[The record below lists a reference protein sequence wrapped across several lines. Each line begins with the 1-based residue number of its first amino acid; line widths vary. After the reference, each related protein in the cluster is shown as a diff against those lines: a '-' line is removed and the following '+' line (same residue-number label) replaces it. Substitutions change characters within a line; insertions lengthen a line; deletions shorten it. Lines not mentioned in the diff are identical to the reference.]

1 MHMQVE
7 DSLPGMFSII
17 DDDPVALLEAFLLGD
32 LRGRY
37 QQFTQNCL
45 VSFFGL
51 GNPSQSVFIFG
62 DDEDVGG
69 RHGCDV
75 SEGEHELVFVDNF

>member
-1 MHMQVE
+1 MQVE

-75 SEGEHELVFVDNF
+75 SEGEQELVFVDNF